1 MFVLSA
7 FKEVLD
13 QSLTLI
19 VVLLLSLPG
28 IGVVYFTAQAPIPG
42 LITLGYILQLK
53 SVFINTDLNN
63 QFSSFDQLVVQ
74 KLLL

>member
-42 LITLGYILQLK
+42 LITLGYILLAIHKGVFENSLK
-53 SVFINTDLNN
+53 
-63 QFSSFDQLVVQ
+63 
-74 KLLL
+74 K